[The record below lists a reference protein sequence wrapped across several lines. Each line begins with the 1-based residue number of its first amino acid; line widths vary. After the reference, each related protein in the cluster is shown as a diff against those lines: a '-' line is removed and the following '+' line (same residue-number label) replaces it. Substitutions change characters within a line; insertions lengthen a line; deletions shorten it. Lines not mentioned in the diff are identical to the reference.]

1 MNKLTI
7 GSLLILFST
16 AFAIPKAIAQTQT
29 EPNDTRIEKYDNLT
43 KPESPA
49 DASQSDMDSMEMKQ
63 GQMNQGQMNQDEGMG
78 MDKPQG
84 AEPPTNRSEETLDDA
99 QSNDM
104 QPGNM
109 QPGNMKSGGNM
120 QSGGMMMGSDVRR
133 TEAFNLVSSAYR
145 GDFEKQGID
154 GYQVLISDY
163 ETGKVTADDLIKAG
177 IDSGDLS
184 PKAAEDDSYVSA
196 VDSQLMSLTN
206 R

>member
-7 GSLLILFST
+7 GSLLLLFST
-16 AFAIPKAIAQTQT
+16 AFAIPKAIAQTST
-29 EPNDTRIEKYDNLT
+29 EPDNTRIEKYDDLT
-43 KPESPA
+43 QPESPT

-63 GQMNQGQMNQDEGMG
+63 GQMKQGQMNQDEGME
-78 MDKPQG
+78 MENPQG

-99 QSNDM
+99 QSGDM

-109 QPGNMKSGGNM
+109 QSGDMKSGD
-120 QSGGMMMGSDVRR
+120 MMMGSDVRR

-184 PKAAEDDSYVSA
+184 PKAAEDDSYVNA

>member
-7 GSLLILFST
+7 GSLLLLFST
-16 AFAIPKAIAQTQT
+16 AFAIPKAIAQTPT
-29 EPNDTRIEKYDNLT
+29 EPDNTRVEKYEDLT
-43 KPESPA
+43 QPESPA
-49 DASQSDMDSMEMKQ
+49 DASQSEMDSMEMKQDQMKQ
-63 GQMNQGQMNQDEGMG
+63 GQMNQGEGMG
-78 MDKPQG
+78 MEKPQG
-84 AEPPTNRSEETLDDA
+84 AEPPETRTQETLDEA
-99 QSNDM
+99 QSGDM

-109 QPGNMKSGGNM
+109 QPSNM

-163 ETGKVTADDLIKAG
+163 ETGKVTADDIIKAG
-177 IDSGDLS
+177 IDSGELS
-184 PKAAEDDSYVSA
+184 PKAMEDDSYVSA

>member
-7 GSLLILFST
+7 GSLLLLFST

-29 EPNDTRIEKYDNLT
+29 EPDNTRIEKYDDLT
-43 KPESPA
+43 QPESPA
-49 DASQSDMDSMEMKQ
+49 ETSQSDMDSMEMKQ
-63 GQMNQGQMNQDEGMG
+63 GQMKQGQMNQGEGMG
-78 MDKPQG
+78 MEKPQG
-84 AEPPTNRSEETLDDA
+84 AEPPTNRSEETLDEA
-99 QSNDM
+99 ESNDM
-104 QPGNM
+104 QPS
-109 QPGNMKSGGNM
+109 NMKSGSNM

-163 ETGKVTADDLIKAG
+163 ETGNITAEDIIKAG
-177 IDSGDLS
+177 IDSGELS